1 MQSREA
7 NVNDSNEIFEWRNDP
22 VTRLSFFSKTKIDW
36 NEHQAWFK
44 NILADENSLII
55 IVEDID
61 KKLGVVR
68 YDKKGS
74 HHVVSLNTNPEH
86 RGKGLSAD
94 ILLCSE
100 EIIKNKFQDIQLQAE
115 VLNTNLLSKKTF
127 SRAGYELLSNNKK
140 ISKYVKFLK
149 PPQELWK

>member
-1 MQSREA
+1 M
-7 NVNDSNEIFEWRNDP
+7 N
-22 VTRLSFFSKTKIDW
+22 K
-36 NEHQAWFK
+36 
-44 NILADENSLII
+44 
-55 IVEDID
+55 
-61 KKLGVVR
+61 
-68 YDKKGS
+68 
-74 HHVVSLNTNPEH
+74 
-86 RGKGLSAD
+86 
-94 ILLCSE
+94 

>member
-1 MQSREA
+1 MHSREA
-7 NVNDSNEIFEWRNDP
+7 NINDSKQIFEWRNDP

-36 NEHQAWFK
+36 NEHQNWFK
-44 NILADENSLII
+44 NMLADENSLII
-55 IVEDID
+55 IVEDVD

-68 YDKKGS
+68 YDKTGS

-100 EIIKNKFQDIQLQAE
+100 KIVKNKYQDIKIQAE
-115 VLNTNLLSKKTF
+115 VLNTNFLSKKTF
-127 SRAGYELLSNNKK
+127 LRAGYELLSNDKK
-140 ISKYVKFLK
+140 ISKFVKFLK
-149 PPQELWK
+149 PSQELWK